1 MATKKEMDD
10 LKRRFISAETEE
22 ERNEIGKEIS
32 AAIEQNAEEVA
43 AITLS
48 QLKETNERAQ
58 DELVRNRLKS
68 VLPAISLSYIAKTYF
83 NKSRSWLNQRIN
95 GNTVNG
101 VQAKFSQE
109 ELRTLDFAL
118 KDLSAKLAEI
128 RVHSL
133 CFIDNLAEAKRD
145 APAKRSGRFL
155 YIFSREK
162 LTLADIIFY
171 IFSGYFVNICPRPV
185 SSQRGETP

>member
-1 MATKKEMDD
+1 
-10 LKRRFISAETEE
+10 
-22 ERNEIGKEIS
+22 
-32 AAIEQNAEEVA
+32 
-43 AITLS
+43 
-48 QLKETNERAQ
+48 
-58 DELVRNRLKS
+58 

-128 RVHSL
+128 RVS
-133 CFIDNLAEAKRD
+133 
-145 APAKRSGRFL
+145 
-155 YIFSREK
+155 
-162 LTLADIIFY
+162 
-171 IFSGYFVNICPRPV
+171 
-185 SSQRGETP
+185 